1 MSSVLFMTLL
11 SAAEAHEAAHPSGLA
26 DPRFWV
32 AVAFLIFLGLLGYL
46 GVHRKISA
54 GLDARAEKI
63 RAELDEARTLKEE
76 AQHLLAQHQRKQREA
91 AKDAEAIIEHAREEA
106 AIIEKDVQTNI
117 DTMIERRTRLAQD
130 RISQAESAAL
140 KQVRAAAVD
149 VASQAASEV
158 IAAHLKGGGKQKS
171 LVDDAIKS
179 VKNKLH

>member
-1 MSSVLFMTLL
+1 MSSVFFMTLL
-11 SAAEAHEAAHPSGLA
+11 AAAETHEAAHPSGLA
-26 DPRFWV
+26 DPKFWV

-63 RAELDEARTLKEE
+63 RTELDEARTLKEE

-91 AKDAEAIIEHAREEA
+91 AKDAEAIIDHAREEA
-106 AIIEKDVQTNI
+106 AIIEKDVQANI

-130 RISQAESAAL
+130 RIAQAEAAAL

-149 VASQAASEV
+149 VASQAASDL
-158 IAAHLKGGGKQKS
+158 IAAQLRGGKQKS